1 MLIGSQKQRF
11 NGNPKIELGEKE
23 MYLKLLPWCEKNAE
37 QRTITV
43 KRNNFKKKN
52 E

>member
-1 MLIGSQKQRF
+1 
-11 NGNPKIELGEKE
+11 
-23 MYLKLLPWCEKNAE
+23 LPWCEKNAE

-52 E
+52 EWMNETDSVLID